1 MIIDI
6 QVALPTQV
14 TRIECFHKLMAPLP
28 ILTAIRLR
36 KSPLFT
42 AYPFCPNSSTLF
54 HFASF
59 SFLLPSLSS
68 HFSFSVLPLL
78 LLCPPTSPS
87 LSSHFSFSILPL
99 LLLCPPSAFS
109 PPFPL
114 PVHSSAPLHSPNTL
128 LMASSSLLPPIIFH
142 LLFRRFV
149 SFG

>member
-14 TRIECFHKLMAPLP
+14 TRIECFHKLMAPLS

-59 SFLLPSLSS
+59 SF

-87 LSSHFSFSILPL
+87 LSSHFSFSVLPL

-114 PVHSSAPLHSPNTL
+114 PVHSSAPLRSPNTL
-128 LMASSSLLPPIIFH
+128 LMAPSSLLPPIIFH